1 MVPGPSMRAQHRL
14 PQQLRAEVTSFVGRR
29 SELTEIRLLLA
40 TARLLTLVGPAGVG
54 KTRLALRSAHQAS
67 RAFPNGVCFVELD
80 MVRDPA
86 LLGMTIGAELGLRDL
101 PDDPQRQILDF
112 LHGKS
117 MLLVLDNCEHLVP
130 ACAALITNL
139 LVHAPGVRVIATS
152 RQVLGIVGEH
162 LLHVSPLPL
171 PPEGTEVE
179 SDAVTLL
186 NHRISALDQNVD
198 LGHSGRLTLAGICR
212 RLDGV
217 PLAIE
222 LAATWFRVLAPQ
234 EVLDSLEEQFRLLNL
249 TSQARPPRQ
258 RTLSAALDWSYDLCS
273 PAEKVMWARLSVF
286 SGGLTLAGA
295 EKVGV
300 PDEFSTEHG
309 ALELVAGLV
318 DKSILTR
325 DDNRSIARYRMLET
339 VREYGLAKLS
349 QSGDAADAHIR
360 HRDHFL
366 GLALELHPLWAG
378 SRQVKAAATTRR
390 ELANLRAALSFSLT
404 DTGDPL
410 AAARLA
416 VSLGPFWTTSGH
428 FGEARL
434 WIERVLK
441 DRPVPDGMRLEALFI
456 LTFALVALGE
466 HQAASDRAAEAL
478 AVSSALHDDYL
489 QAVALLCAGGAAFVG
504 DDLAR
509 ADLSYTT
516 AEQLLHRS
524 GRTDLKILMCY
535 AAHSMAVAF
544 AGDAARAAQLARQC
558 VTIADELGEQWTKSY
573 ATYGLAVAEW
583 QEGHAAEATRLTRE
597 CIEIKHRFNDV
608 IGLAMPV
615 ELLAWISSSTGDG
628 ERAARLL
635 GAASQIW
642 RYGGGKPMLNSQNW
656 SVPHARCVEETK
668 QVLGVLRYQT
678 IFAEGQDLSPDVD
691 AAVALA
697 LGRERDRSP
706 LDTEVASVPKD
717 VLTKREFEI
726 AELVADGAS
735 NKAIASR
742 LVISPRT
749 VSTHLQNIM
758 GKLGFNSR
766 IQIAT
771 WITHLR
777 NE

>member
-1 MVPGPSMRAQHRL
+1 M
-14 PQQLRAEVTSFVGRR
+14 TVG
-29 SELTEIRLLLA
+29 A
-40 TARLLTLVGPAGVG
+40 
-54 KTRLALRSAHQAS
+54 
-67 RAFPNGVCFVELD
+67 D
-80 MVRDPA
+80 
-86 LLGMTIGAELGLRDL
+86 LGLRDL
-101 PDDPQRQILDF
+101 PVDPQSQILDF
-112 LHGKS
+112 LRDKS
-117 MLLVLDNCEHLVP
+117 MLLVLDNCEHMVT
-130 ACAALITNL
+130 ACAAMITNL

-152 RQVLGIVGEH
+152 RQVLGVAGEH
-162 LLHVSPLPL
+162 LLHISPLPV
-171 PPEGTEVE
+171 PPDGTEFE

-186 NHRISALDQNVD
+186 NHRISALDEKID
-198 LGHSGRLTLAGICR
+198 LGRAGRLALAGICR

-234 EVLDSLEEQFRLLNL
+234 EVLESLEEQFRLLNL
-249 TSQARPPRQ
+249 VSQARPPRQ

-273 PAEKVMWARLSVF
+273 AAEKATWARLSVF

-295 EKVGV
+295 DEVGV
-300 PDEFSTEHG
+300 PDELSTEHG

-318 DKSILTR
+318 DKSILAR
-325 DDNRSIARYRMLET
+325 DENRSIARYRMLET
-339 VREYGLAKLS
+339 VREYGLARLAE
-349 QSGDAADAHIR
+349 SGDATDAHVR
-360 HRDHFL
+360 HRNHFL
-366 GLALELHPLWAG
+366 RLAVELHPLWAG
-378 SRQVKAAATTRR
+378 SRQVEAATTTRR
-390 ELANLRAALSFSLT
+390 ELANFRAALSFSLT
-404 DTGDPL
+404 DTEDPL

-434 WIERVLK
+434 WIERLLEN
-441 DRPVPDGMRLEALFI
+441 RPLPDDVRLEALFI
-456 LTFALVALGE
+456 LTFSLVALGE
-466 HQAASDRAAEAL
+466 HQTAADRAAEAL
-478 AVSSALHDDYL
+478 AVSSSLHDDYL

-516 AEQLLHRS
+516 AEELLHRS

-544 AGDAARAAQLARQC
+544 AGDAARAARLARRC
-558 VTIADELGEQWTKSY
+558 VAIADELGEQWTKSY
-573 ATYGLAVAEW
+573 ALYGLAVAEW
-583 QEGHAAEATRLTRE
+583 REGHAAEATRLTRE
-597 CIEIKHRFNDV
+597 CVEIKHRFNDV

-668 QVLGVLRYQT
+668 QILGVLRYQT
-678 IFAEGQDLSPDVD
+678 IFTEGQDLSPDVD
-691 AAVALA
+691 AAVALV
-697 LGRERDRSP
+697 LGRDRDPSS
-706 LDTEVASVPKD
+706 LDEEEPSAQRD
-717 VLTKREFEI
+717 VLTRRELEI

-766 IQIAT
+766 TQIAT

-777 NE
+777 NQ